1 MTEYIT
7 ALFLG
12 FIEGLTEF
20 IPVSST
26 GHLVI
31 LVDWLG
37 FAAPPGR
44 VFEVFIQLGAIM
56 AVVVIYRKKL
66 IDTFI
71 GLPKE
76 KSAQRF
82 TANIFIA
89 TLPALIV
96 GLLLHHWIKTLYTPL
111 VIGSTLIA
119 GGVLLLFLEHRL
131 KDVRVETVDDIPLK
145 TSFLIGCFQMLA
157 LVPGVSRSGA
167 TIIGGLALGL
177 KRPAAAEFSFF
188 LAIPVMCA
196 AVSYDIYKNWDTL
209 LHYDD
214 LHLLLVGFMAAFVT
228 AMAVLKLAM
237 RLITRWGFAPFAW
250 YRIAAGLLILVFFI

>member
-1 MTEYIT
+1 MTEFLT

-56 AVVVIYRKKL
+56 AVVVLYRKKL
-66 IDTFI
+66 IETVI
-71 GLPKE
+71 GLPSK
-76 KSAQRF
+76 KKARRF
-82 TANIFIA
+82 ALNLVVATIPAIIA
-89 TLPALIV
+89 GSLAH
-96 GLLLHHWIKTLYTPL
+96 GWIKSLYTPA
-111 VIGSTLIA
+111 VIGSTLFL
-119 GGVLLLFLEHRL
+119 GGIILLVMEQRFKHDKIEA
-131 KDVRVETVDDIPLK
+131 VDDVPLK
-145 TSFLIGCFQMLA
+145 AAFLIGCFQMLA
-157 LVPGVSRSGA
+157 LIPGVSRSGA
-167 TIIGGLALGL
+167 TIMGALALGL

-188 LAIPVMCA
+188 LAIPVMFA
-196 AVSYDIYKNWDTL
+196 AVSYDIFMNWNML

-214 LHLLLVGFMAAFVT
+214 LHLLLIGFFTAFLT
-228 AMAVLKLAM
+228 AMAVLKLAI

-250 YRIAAGLLILVFFI
+250 YRIGAGLLILIFFI